1 MPLIPQWTSVANPAN
16 TSPPRPCGGGMQ
28 PLKPFH
34 SMILRRLA
42 VAALFCSYGWT
53 VAHRRCEEELQ
64 YRLVRPWL
72 PSSSR
77 LRGGTATIGEAVSR
91 DIVALPRH
99 KSCLALK
106 RLALR

>member
-1 MPLIPQWTSVANPAN
+1 
-16 TSPPRPCGGGMQ
+16 MQ
-28 PLKPFH
+28 PLKPLH

-42 VAALFCSYGWT
+42 VTALFGSYGWT
-53 VAHRRCEEELQ
+53 VAHRRREEELQ
-64 YRLVRPWL
+64 YHFVRPWL

-91 DIVALPRH
+91 DIVASPRH

-106 RLALR
+106 RPGLC